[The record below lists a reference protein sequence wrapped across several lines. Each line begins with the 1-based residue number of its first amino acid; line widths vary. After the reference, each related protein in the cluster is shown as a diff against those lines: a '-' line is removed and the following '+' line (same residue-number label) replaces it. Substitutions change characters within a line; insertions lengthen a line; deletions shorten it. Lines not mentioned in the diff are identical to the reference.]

1 MSSRP
6 ASTWLGIG
14 IISPKG
20 LFLEAIGAHS
30 DFILRKLKECPKGS
44 RLVRVEAV
52 LKPLTKA
59 AYRKAGRLK
68 YGFRP
73 KRISKENGDKSARR
87 RTTVARTGK

>member
-6 ASTWLGIG
+6 ASSWLGIG
-14 IISPKG
+14 IVSPG

-30 DFILRKLKECPKGS
+30 DYILNRLKECPRGS

-59 AYRKAGRLK
+59 EYRKAGRLK
-68 YGFRP
+68 YGFSPGRSA
-73 KRISKENGDKSARR
+73 KKSGGKSSRC
-87 RTTVARTGK
+87 RTTAEESDK

>member
-1 MSSRP
+1 MSSRLGP
-6 ASTWLGIG
+6 TWLGIG
-14 IISPKG
+14 IVSHG

-30 DFILRKLKECPKGS
+30 DYILNRLKECPRGS

-59 AYRKAGRLK
+59 EYRKAGRLK

-73 KRISKENGDKSARR
+73 GRSVKKSGGKSSRR
-87 RTTVARTGK
+87 HTTVEESGK